1 MQNNMRF
8 YPLMTSSTLFP
19 PLALGLDLIQ
29 PTKCLQQIEKIF
41 SKYENTLRYVTIEQF
56 FILYI
61 TNNV

>member
-29 PTKCLQQIEKIF
+29 PTKCLQQIEKF
-41 SKYENTLRYVTIEQF
+41 SRSMK
-56 FILYI
+56 ILYGMLL
-61 TNNV
+61 